1 MQNFKFAL
9 GQRISRLGLEV
20 AQDNGFAELF
30 GPLLQ
35 QIFVTQNNGAARKV
49 GESQIEA
56 DVGADAGRFAGCN
69 GENRSS
75 HGVSRYGLQY
85 LDNSQAKCLP
95 YFCRLTQIQKGR
107 SEKQFFA

>member
-1 MQNFKFAL
+1 MQNFEFTL
-9 GQRISRLGLEV
+9 GQRFSRLSLKI
-20 AQDNGFAELF
+20 AQNDGFAELF
-30 GPLLQ
+30 GPVYQ
-35 QIFVTQNNGAARKV
+35 QVFVAQNNGATRKV
-49 GESQIEA
+49 GESQIKA

-107 SEKQFFA
+107 LKTVFA